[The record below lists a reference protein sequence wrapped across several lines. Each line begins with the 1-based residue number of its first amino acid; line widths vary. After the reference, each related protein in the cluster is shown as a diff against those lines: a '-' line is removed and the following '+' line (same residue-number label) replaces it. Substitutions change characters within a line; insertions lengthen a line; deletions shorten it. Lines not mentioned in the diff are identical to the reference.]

1 MIHAGS
7 EPTSPLRYMRCECDV
22 GFLPILHAFA
32 PPLLRAP
39 RAYPSSPPHASPPR
53 FVPPLPRSFVHAPP
67 QPRTT
72 PRTLG
77 RAAGYACA
85 TMYARRWGMGGPRG
99 LSSCA
104 SSCSGG
110 TKVDTAEAGGYIPGL
125 TRTRFAGARACSR
138 RGPGRIYTSEWTRE
152 QASRAVGE
160 RG

>member
-53 FVPPLPRSFVHAPP
+53 FVPPLPCSFVHAPP

-72 PRTLG
+72 PHSRTRRRLRLRDNVRPALG
-77 RAAGYACA
+77 D
-85 TMYARRWGMGGPRG
+85 G
-99 LSSCA
+99 LSAWLIVVCVVVLWRYES
-104 SSCSGG
+104 
-110 TKVDTAEAGGYIPGL
+110 
-125 TRTRFAGARACSR
+125 
-138 RGPGRIYTSEWTRE
+138 
-152 QASRAVGE
+152 
-160 RG
+160 